1 MLNNAFKKIRHFTE
15 WLSEIAEVEADDVL
29 KSKES
34 ALANDCF
41 QQKSNAKIGVFWQ
54 PLNTNKLQLGGILIF
69 SFLFLM
75 FSCEDEKKTKS
86 AKSTSSK
93 IDFRSP
99 KSGANFHWGDTI
111 YFEIG
116 LKKGEKRI
124 ADKISLYIN
133 NVVVAEQSGGTLDF
147 DYASA
152 DGTGGQVKVKAV
164 VKFNNG
170 SISRKRLGLKILSK
184 DKPIQLTYQL
194 VNVYPHDLDAY
205 TQGLV
210 YENGFLYEGTG
221 NYGKSHLRKV
231 DVETGELIKDIKLDD
246 KYFGEGIAVLNDTIY
261 QLTYKN
267 KTGFYYNMDFDKLG
281 EFSYST
287 EGWGLDQNGEY
298 LIMSDGSAYIY
309 FLDRHTFEKVK
320 SIQVFD
326 HKGPVFQ
333 LNEMAS
339 VDEFIYANVYTT
351 DKIIKIDAR
360 SGRVL
365 AEINTKGILKK
376 EYITEDVDYLNGI
389 AYNPDRNTFFI
400 TGKWWPKLFEVRFVE
415 E

>member
-1 MLNNAFKKIRHFTE
+1 M
-15 WLSEIAEVEADDVL
+15 
-29 KSKES
+29 
-34 ALANDCF
+34 
-41 QQKSNAKIGVFWQ
+41 
-54 PLNTNKLQLGGILIF
+54 LNTNKLQLGGILIF

-75 FSCEDEKKTKS
+75 FSCEDEKKAKNV
-86 AKSTSSK
+86 KSTSSK
-93 IDFRSP
+93 IDFHSP
-99 KSGANFHWGDTI
+99 RSGASFQWGDTI
-111 YFEIG
+111 HFEIG

-124 ADKISLYIN
+124 AQNISLYIN
-133 NVVVAEQSGGTLDF
+133 NVVVAEQSGENLNF
-147 DYASA
+147 NYLSAS
-152 DGTGGQVKVKAV
+152 GTGGQVKVKAV
-164 VKFNNG
+164 VKFNDG
-170 SISRKRLGLKILSK
+170 SLSRKRLGLKILAK
-184 DKPIQLTYQL
+184 DKPIQLSYQL
-194 VNVYPHDLDAY
+194 VNVYPHDKDAY

-210 YENGFLYEGTG
+210 YKNGFLYEGTG

-231 DVETGELIKDIKLDD
+231 EIETGEPIIDIALDD

-267 KTGFYYNMDFDKLG
+267 KTGFYYNMDFDKIG
-281 EFSYST
+281 EFTYTT
-287 EGWGLDQNGEY
+287 EGWGLDQDGEY

-309 FLDRHTFEKVK
+309 YLNPRTFEKVK

-326 HKGPVFQ
+326 HKGPVYQ

-339 VDEFIYANVYTT
+339 VDGVIYVNVYTT
-351 DKIIKIDAR
+351 DKIIKIDAQ
-360 SGRVL
+360 SGMVL

-376 EYITEDVDYLNGI
+376 EYITEQVDYLNGI